1 MQRSVFTIGHGRL
14 EIDRFIQVLHDS
26 DINCVVDVR
35 SHPASRW
42 SPDYNQ
48 KQLELHLSKSGIKY
62 IFSGVEL
69 GGRPPENQLYDSS
82 GHVLYKPMSKTIRFE
97 EGIRDLLKHQA
108 EFNVAV
114 LCSESLPEKC
124 HRNLLIGRV
133 LTQHGYKVIHL
144 LHDGSSEPFDN
155 SLLSSQ
161 TLEIF
166 DEEDQWR
173 SLIQIRATE

>member
-1 MQRSVFTIGHGRL
+1 MQRSIFTIGHGRL
-14 EIDRFIQVLHDS
+14 EIDRFLQVLQDS
-26 DINCVVDVR
+26 NINCVVDVR

-48 KQLELHLSKSGIKY
+48 KQLESRLSKSGIKY

-69 GGRPPENQLYDSS
+69 GGRPPEKELYDSS
-82 GHVLYKPMSKTIRFE
+82 GHVLYKPMSMTIRFE
-97 EGIRDLLKHQA
+97 EGIRDLLKREA
-108 EFNVAV
+108 VYNVAV

-133 LTQHGYKVIHL
+133 LTQKGYTVIHL
-144 LHDGSSEPFDN
+144 LHDGSSEPFDI
-155 SLLSSQ
+155 SLLTSQ
-161 TLEIF
+161 TFEIF

-173 SLIQIRATE
+173 SLVQIRVTE